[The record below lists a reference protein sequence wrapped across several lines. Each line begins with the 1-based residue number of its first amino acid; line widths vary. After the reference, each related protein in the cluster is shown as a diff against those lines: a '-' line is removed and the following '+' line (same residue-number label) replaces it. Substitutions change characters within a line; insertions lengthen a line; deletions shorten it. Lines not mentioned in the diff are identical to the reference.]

1 MIARL
6 QLFTCLLLFAANLLA
21 QDSAKTKSGT
31 IVISKSRSE
40 VIEEKWPIYDA
51 VPLMTM
57 EEPVVAS
64 QTMTIGGYSSRAN
77 AYDRRYQTVS
87 EFRVV
92 VTDPNGSQTFDCKNK
107 LATAEI
113 QNAITTL
120 QKTGGTASF
129 QAIKTIRD
137 SGKTVTLP
145 GFTYT
150 VNKSR

>member
-1 MIARL
+1 
-6 QLFTCLLLFAANLLA
+6 
-21 QDSAKTKSGT
+21 
-31 IVISKSRSE
+31 
-40 VIEEKWPIYDA
+40 
-51 VPLMTM
+51 
-57 EEPVVAS
+57 
-64 QTMTIGGYSSRAN
+64 MTIGGYSGMAN

-87 EFRVV
+87 EFRVI

-113 QNAITTL
+113 RNAITAL